1 MKGEGKMSKSKTWEE
16 VRKGLNFTPEEEK
29 EIEFEKELI
38 LATIKARE
46 KSNLTQSELAKKA
59 GMKQP
64 NIAKLENYSRSPQV
78 STLLK
83 VLFAMGYTLKV
94 VPIESDKQ
102 KKD

>member
-1 MKGEGKMSKSKTWEE
+1 MKVKGKMSKFKTWEE
-16 VRKGLNFTPEEEK
+16 VRKGFNFTPEEGK

-64 NIAKLENYSRSPQV
+64 NIAKLENCSCSPQV